1 EPLPFAAGS
10 MGPKIQAACGFARQ
24 TGKDGVIGA
33 LADIQAIVLGQA
45 GTRVSS
51 SAAGIRYR

>member
-1 EPLPFAAGS
+1 

-24 TGKDGVIGA
+24 TGKDAVIGA

-51 SAAGIRYR
+51 SATGIRYR